1 MTYLSDKQKKKNK
14 MIRISSYAA
23 FLILFTFFF
32 IQIQNSTATLLAP
45 VNSSLFL
52 AKENISSS
60 FDRLRIYIQGQKER
74 EEIISALEEEN
85 RSLVKENA
93 LLRSASNTVALI
105 HNSHEIEIHSLFK
118 SLSFIYNEFL
128 IDKGYADGIAEGDLV
143 YDQDF
148 VPVGTIIKVKG
159 KQSSVS
165 LLSEKGKEYEGFLRK
180 DDIALCIFG
189 NGSGDF
195 VATVPKNIAV
205 EVGDEVSLND
215 YYEMILGTV
224 VYIQNDDQAVS
235 QVILI
240 KGSYEANKRMRLFV
254 RIQ

>member
-1 MTYLSDKQKKKNK
+1 MMRLSGYV
-14 MIRISSYAA
+14 I

-32 IQIQNSTATLLAP
+32 IQIQNSTALFFAP
-45 VNSSLFL
+45 INSSLFL
-52 AKENISSS
+52 VKENIVSS
-60 FDRLRIYIQGQKER
+60 FDRVRIYAHGQKER
-74 EEIISALEEEN
+74 GEIISALEEEN

-105 HNSHEIEIHSLFK
+105 HNSHEIEVHSLFK
-118 SLSFIYNEFL
+118 SLSFLYNEFL
-128 IDKGYADGIAEGDLV
+128 VDKGYADGIAEGDVV
-143 YDQDF
+143 YDQGF
-148 VPVGTIIKVKG
+148 VPIGTIIKVKG

-165 LLSEKGKEYEGFLRK
+165 LLSENGKEYEGFLRK
-180 DDIALCIFG
+180 DDTALRIFG

-195 VATVPKNIAV
+195 VATVPKNVQI
-205 EVGDEVSLND
+205 EIGDEVSLND
-215 YYEMILGTV
+215 YYEMTLGTV

-240 KGSYEANKRMRLFV
+240 KGSYEASKRMRLFV